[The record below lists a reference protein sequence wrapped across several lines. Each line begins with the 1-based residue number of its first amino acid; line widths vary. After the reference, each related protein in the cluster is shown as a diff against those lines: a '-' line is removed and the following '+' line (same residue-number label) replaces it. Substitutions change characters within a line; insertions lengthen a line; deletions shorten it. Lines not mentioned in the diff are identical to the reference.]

1 MWGEKMDCEKA
12 IYGIT
17 GHKFKN
23 MGILRAALTHS
34 SYANEKDRGC
44 VCNERLEFLG
54 DSVLSLIVSEYLYTQ
69 KRLAEGEM
77 SKTRANL
84 VCEKSLAECAKSMGL
99 GEMLYLGKG
108 EERTGGRER
117 ASVLADATEALIAA
131 LYLDGGFD
139 TAKRFV
145 LSMLGETMNKVLDK
159 KYISDY
165 KTTLQEYIQAESN
178 GKIEYKLLSESGP
191 DHNKKFNMA
200 IHIDGKF
207 YESGVGRAK
216 KDAEQEAA
224 RRALVKM
231 GKIDE

>member
-1 MWGEKMDCEKA
+1 MDYEKH
-12 IYGIT
+12 IHGIT

-23 MGILRAALTHS
+23 RDILRAALTHS

-44 VCNERLEFLG
+44 VYNERLEFLG

-84 VCEKSLAECAKSMGL
+84 VCEKSLADCAKKMGL
-99 GEMLYLGKG
+99 GDMLYLGNG

-145 LSMLGETMNKVLDK
+145 LSMLGETMDKVLDK

-165 KTTLQEYIQAESN
+165 KTALQEFIQAESN
-178 GKIEYKLLSESGP
+178 DKIEYRLISESGP

-200 IHIDGKF
+200 VYIDGKC
-207 YESGVGRAK
+207 YESGVGRTK

-224 RRALVKM
+224 RLALVKM